1 MSKKKGG
8 IWMFTRQ
15 IKIFCV
21 ISLCFLMMVI
31 AFTGVNATTLRVL
44 VRPDE
49 GKNVYYYSQ
58 QFEEKTGIKV
68 IVDFVGW
75 DKIHEKTLAT
85 LLAGGGGYDVVFV
98 NSAYIGEFAATEQ
111 FEPINLDVEE
121 RSEFLPAL
129 LNGFS
134 YKGDLVLVPW
144 YSGGSHMIYNASY
157 LKTAGVDPDKILTWD
172 DFMEA
177 CRKIKE
183 AKVVEYPFMPSCKYP
198 GNWTYNFGTI
208 ALSMGGKFFDKDFNP
223 IFNSGECLEAL
234 KMLEQGVKEG
244 LFDPAGIAMDDYE
257 TLKAFEAGKTAFL
270 IDSTWSATQTTLP
283 EVSTVSEDAR
293 IMLIPESKKN
303 KAFMYAGGLGIMK
316 SSQNK
321 AEAKQ
326 YIMFQT
332 SKEAQMLHA
341 ILGAN
346 LPARI
351 ALLGDPYKVAISK
364 GYSIYSDLSEQMKYG
379 ELDPLISWLDPMR
392 KIVASSV
399 QSALAGQ
406 KTPEEALNEAVQQ
419 VMELKKTY
427 Q

>member
-1 MSKKKGG
+1 
-8 IWMFTRQ
+8 MFTRQ
-15 IKIFCV
+15 IKIFYV
-21 ISLCFLMMVI
+21 IGLCFLMI
-31 AFTGVNATTLRVL
+31 AIAATGVKATTLRVL

-58 QFEEKTGIKV
+58 KFEERTGIKV

-75 DKIHEKTLAT
+75 DKIHDKTLAI
-85 LLAGGGGYDVVFV
+85 LLAGGGGYDVVFLG
-98 NSAYIGEFAATEQ
+98 SGYIGEFGATGQ
-111 FEPINLDVEE
+111 FEPLDLDVEQ

-129 LNGFS
+129 LDGYT
-134 YKGDLVLVPW
+134 YKGDLIAIPW
-144 YSGGSHMIYNASY
+144 YSGGSHMVYNASY
-157 LKTAGVDPDKILTWD
+157 LKAAGVDPDKILTWD

-183 AKVVEYPFMPSCKYP
+183 AGVVKYPFMPSCKYP
-198 GNWTYNFGTI
+198 GNWIYNYGTI
-208 ALSMGGKFFDKDFNP
+208 ALSMGGKFLDKDFNP
-223 IFNSGECLEAL
+223 IFNSGGGLEAL
-234 KMLEQGVKEG
+234 KMLVQGVKEG

-257 TLKAFEAGKTAFL
+257 TLKVFMAGQTAFL
-270 IDSTWSATQTTLP
+270 IDSTWSATQSTLP
-283 EVSTVSEDAR
+283 EVSSVSEDAR
-293 IMLIPESKKN
+293 IMLIPGSKKN
-303 KAFMYAGGLGIMK
+303 SALSYAGGFGIMK

-346 LPARI
+346 LPTRI
-351 ALLGDPYKVAISK
+351 ALFDDPDKTAISK
-364 GYSIYSDLSEQMKYG
+364 GWPIYSDLVEQMKYG
-379 ELDPLISWLDPMR
+379 EFHLVISWLDPMR
-392 KIVASSV
+392 KILASSV
-399 QSALAGQ
+399 QNALAGQ